1 MMRCWAALLAV
12 AAASKQKDS
21 APHDAKK
28 KDPTG
33 GASLVH
39 APKKPV
45 AVCVSGLARAFYA
58 VPRVQRNAWSHMVW
72 PIVEEANVFF
82 VLDASTRGRTGGVV
96 DAAAAAA
103 LEREARALWR
113 PVYDVALESAGLEE
127 SLAACFGAIAGRERA
142 RRRAYAWVLRLRPD
156 ATYGQALPRYSAFPD
171 LAPGAAVA
179 WAAYLGGAT
188 CGRGVPADF
197 DRTGACLDD
206 NWALL
211 SRGAAD
217 AYFFGREWP
226 LRGERAP
233 DCVQTGC
240 AECRLGC
247 ALRRAGAR
255 PGSVDVRLALERP
268 RADGFYATDGP
279 ATAVDLAAAG
289 IVEARLNFY
298 WTWVPFIGGNLLA
311 GLELFEQVAIAVGV
325 LPNFELA
332 LRMCPAFSAAAG
344 LATAG
349 DWKIGALELAQ
360 VLFGA
365 LGVPVPAGESFRA
378 LQPSEGDGVPAKDDG
393 ETPRAAE
400 KVGAADGAETP
411 SMAPTKSKDMHFF
424 ATPVLTGAQTAPLMF
439 KLSKAVT
446 LVFDELLGAYQRR
459 AAHAAKANP
468 KPGEVDQFGAPLLP
482 IESEGMDEIPA
493 ARVWATVAH
502 YLAARGAAGLTKSTR
517 NLDVLSPSGMDFDE
531 QVATSPSGATA
542 VHPGRL
548 TSVPQEIQAAIISR
562 VVAFEA
568 IEDDYHP
575 DPIVS
580 PSSRSLKNP
589 PQLPKIPMAKIFTF
603 TNEVCAIHDAW
614 ELTLAEAFE
623 AMDANQDGSVSFDE
637 LLKYSR
643 MNRELFQLMIGT
655 GNRKTKGLIEYDA
668 ARVAEY
674 DQVAHPEHPL
684 PVLK

>member
-1 MMRCWAALLAV
+1 MARLVSEVDFGYEDLHNLRLEFADASDRSGKDGPYLTCDRLKDMLLARF
-12 AAASKQKDS
+12 
-21 APHDAKK
+21 P
-28 KDPTG
+28 
-33 GASLVH
+33 SLEN
-39 APKKPV
+39 
-45 AVCVSGLARAFYA
+45 G
-58 VPRVQRNAWSHMVW
+58 RVLTDMLR
-72 PIVEEANVFF
+72 VFDVNSNNKIYF
-82 VLDASTRGRTGGVV
+82 P
-96 DAAAAAA
+96 
-103 LEREARALWR
+103 EFARALSKL
-113 PVYDVALESAGLEE
+113 VGSFEEQMSFIFALCDKDADGQLELWE
-127 SLAACFGAIAGRERA
+127 LSDLISDASDDMNELGDHIKA
-142 RRRAYAWVLRLRPD
+142 RIPTFD
-156 ATYGQALPRYSAFPD
+156 D
-171 LAPGAAVA
+171 
-179 WAAYLGGAT
+179 GG
-188 CGRGVPADF
+188 GFVEMVEF
-197 DRTGACLDD
+197 E
-206 NWALL
+206 ALL
-211 SRGAAD
+211 KSD
-217 AYFFGREWP
+217 AHLY
-226 LRGERAP
+226 
-233 DCVQTGC
+233 
-240 AECRLGC
+240 
-247 ALRRAGAR
+247 
-255 PGSVDVRLALERP
+255 
-268 RADGFYATDGP
+268 
-279 ATAVDLAAAG
+279 
-289 IVEARLNFY
+289 LNFY

-325 LPNFELA
+325 LPNFKLA

-378 LQPSEGDGVPAKDDG
+378 LHPSAGDGVPAKDDG

-446 LVFDELLGAYQRR
+446 LIFDELLGAYKRR

>member
-1 MMRCWAALLAV
+1 MMRWAALLLAV

-72 PIVEEANVFF
+72 PIVEEADVFF

-103 LEREARALWR
+103 LAREARALWR

-156 ATYGQALPRYSAFPD
+156 ATYGQALPPYPAFPD

-217 AYFFGREWP
+217 AYLFGREWP

-268 RADGFYATDGP
+268 RADGSYAADGP
-279 ATAVDLAAAG
+279 ATAVDLAAAA
-289 IVEARLNFY
+289 IVEARL
-298 WTWVPFIGGNLLA
+298 A
-311 GLELFEQVAIAVGV
+311 GAGDDAD
-325 LPNFELA
+325 
-332 LRMCPAFSAAAG
+332 AAA
-344 LATAG
+344 A
-349 DWKIGALELAQ
+349 W
-360 VLFGA
+360 
-365 LGVPVPAGESFRA
+365 
-378 LQPSEGDGVPAKDDG
+378 
-393 ETPRAAE
+393 RAA
-400 KVGAADGAETP
+400 A
-411 SMAPTKSKDMHFF
+411 
-424 ATPVLTGAQTAPLMF
+424 L
-439 KLSKAVT
+439 
-446 LVFDELLGAYQRR
+446 
-459 AAHAAKANP
+459 AKA
-468 KPGEVDQFGAPLLP
+468 K
-482 IESEGMDEIPA
+482 
-493 ARVWATVAH
+493 
-502 YLAARGAAGLTKSTR
+502 
-517 NLDVLSPSGMDFDE
+517 VLKF
-531 QVATSPSGATA
+531 
-542 VHPGRL
+542 L
-548 TSVPQEIQAAIISR
+548 
-562 VVAFEA
+562 VV
-568 IEDDYHP
+568 
-575 DPIVS
+575 
-580 PSSRSLKNP
+580 
-589 PQLPKIPMAKIFTF
+589 
-603 TNEVCAIHDAW
+603 EVCAGGYVQVPYAPGASDGAAAAVHGIPAP
-614 ELTLAEAFE
+614 LATPDCDPPPLRA
-623 AMDANQDGSVSFDE
+623 
-637 LLKYSR
+637 
-643 MNRELFQLMIGT
+643 
-655 GNRKTKGLIEYDA
+655 
-668 ARVAEY
+668 
-674 DQVAHPEHPL
+674 QVPR
-684 PVLK
+684 